1 MNTVFIDASAWVA
14 LYHKKDNHH
23 KRAWKVYEG
32 LLDEGTKFLTSNSI
46 AYEALSILKSR
57 ASYEAA
63 KSLWDILC
71 DSELSRNVHI
81 DRNLEDKSVDLF
93 WKYQDKSWGIVDCSS
108 ILLMEQE
115 KCGIAFGYDHHFVQ
129 ATKQYG
135 FTVL

>member
-14 LYHKKDNHH
+14 LYHKMDNHH
-23 KRAWKVYEG
+23 KRAWKVYEV
-32 LLDEGTKFLTSNSI
+32 LLDEGTKFLTGNWI

-71 DSELSRNVHI
+71 DSELSRNVYI

-93 WKYQDKSWGIVDCSS
+93 WKYQDKSCGIVDCSS

-115 KCGIAFGYDHHFVQ
+115 KCGIPFGYDSHFVQ
-129 ATKQYG
+129 ATDTLSG
-135 FTVL
+135 L